1 MDEAEIFKISVKD
14 KVLHVPHVPCSGG
27 LSRQREGGCGR
38 RTEDPQAASS
48 FSGELDSVR
57 VGSHR
62 SAPPVPALLP
72 SLASHP
78 LRNPNPG
85 THW

>member
-1 MDEAEIFKISVKD
+1 MMQKSLKFQLKTRCCTSPTSLVAVGCLVNVREAV
-14 KVLHVPHVPCSGG
+14 GG
-27 LSRQREGGCGR
+27 GP
-38 RTEDPQAASS
+38 DPQAASS

-72 SLASHP
+72 SLDSHP
-78 LRNPNPG
+78 PHNPNPG
-85 THW
+85 TLW